1 VSSLSLQP
9 ILALVGHP
17 LSRNPTQYML
27 QEAFT
32 HHNLDWRYLSVEVA
46 PDDLGDAVRGMRA
59 MGFCG
64 GNCADP
70 HKQAVIEHL
79 DRTSEA
85 AGRIGT
91 VNLLLGEDGQLV
103 GENTEGKA
111 VVESLRRQIDPADKR
126 ILLLGTGRVARA
138 VGLELAAAGVA
149 ELIVLGRTES
159 KAYELIE
166 MLGSDESKMP
176 LSEMPLSAVG
186 WKGDYHFGPETDVLI
201 NATSA
206 GDLDPDTPL
215 PLDLGELSPPAIVV
229 DVTLN
234 QPATWLLGE
243 AAERGCSTVNG
254 VEVFIEEAAINFR
267 LWTGVDPDR
276 AIMREAVEEFLEL

>member
-1 VSSLSLQP
+1 MSSLSLQP
-9 ILALVGHP
+9 ILALLGHP

-32 HHNLDWRYLSVEVA
+32 HHNLDWRYLSVEVT
-46 PDDLGDAVRGMRA
+46 PDELGDAVRGMRA

-70 HKQAVIEHL
+70 HKQTVIEHL

-91 VNLLLGEDGQLV
+91 VNLLLCEDGQLV

-111 VVESLRRQIDPADKR
+111 LVESLRRQIDPADKR
-126 ILLLGTGRVARA
+126 IVLLGTGRVARA
-138 VGLELAAAGVA
+138 IGVELAAVGVA
-149 ELIVLGRTES
+149 ELIVVGRTES
-159 KAYELIE
+159 KACELTE
-166 MLGSDESKMP
+166 LLDSDGSELP
-176 LSEMPLSAVG
+176 VSAVG
-186 WKGDYHFGPETDVLI
+186 WKGDYHVGPEIDVLI

-215 PLDLGELSPPAIVV
+215 PLDLDELAPQAIVA

-234 QPATWLLGE
+234 QPDTWLLRE
-243 AAERGCSTVNG
+243 AVQRGCSTVNG
-254 VEVFIEEAAINFR
+254 VEVFIEKAAINFR

-276 AIMREAVEEFLEL
+276 AVMREAVEEFLEL

>member
-1 VSSLSLQP
+1 MSSLSLQP

-27 QEAFT
+27 QEAFA

-46 PDDLGDAVRGMRA
+46 PDDLADAVRGMRA

-70 HKQAVIEHL
+70 HKQTVIEHL

-111 VVESLRRQIDPADKR
+111 VVESLRRQIDLAEKR
-126 ILLLGTGRVARA
+126 IVLLGTGRVARA
-138 VGLELAAAGVA
+138 IGLELAAAGVA

-159 KAYELIE
+159 KAYELTE
-166 MLGSDESKMP
+166 MLGNDESE
-176 LSEMPLSAVG
+176 LALSAVG
-186 WKGDYHFGPETDVLI
+186 WKDDYHVGPEIDVLI

-215 PLDLGELSPPAIVV
+215 PLDLGELFPPAIVA

-234 QPATWLLGE
+234 QPDTWLLGQ
-243 AAERGCSTVNG
+243 AADRGCSTVNG

-276 AIMREAVEEFLEL
+276 AVMREAVEEFLEL